1 MHARQLT
8 CTTFGQ
14 RPGFAHCIGV
24 DLRRRSLRHGPG
36 CPELSGDS
44 GLGQGVGLTVVP
56 ESAMRRKLDMSGLTD
71 DEAEH
76 VLQVVQRDMRLRKKE
91 DERLSELKQ
100 ELDEEDSRCS
110 LLSRQH
116 RFNERCCIRCCSPF
130 TFLVNPKRPCLDCQ
144 YNVCKTCRSYSKK
157 DKAWVCSACQKG
169 RLLKTQSLEWYYN
182 NVKCR
187 FKRFGSAKVLKTL
200 YRKHLA
206 EHGTLGELTEG
217 STYEESIGNE
227 GSICS
232 ENAFYRQSEEHSM
245 AETLT
250 VALRVAE
257 EAIDEAIAKAE
268 GHTDS
273 PDKQSEAR
281 YLRDHREELIE
292 ELTTT
297 IVQKIIRRRKNL
309 AEMKPDYDLDWPP
322 DNQSGDQPLVSSSP
336 SSQPQISCTTSARA
350 KASIWRSHSAFSLLD
365 DNVVMQCS
373 GVSQDSQQGL
383 KKEGGVAGLA
393 NWKSVDRLD
402 NSMLKSPDGN
412 WMALQSTQL
421 SRPSLLTKRKSLVFS
436 VLERESGVISAYDEM
451 GSDDA
456 EGGEGAWGAALLE
469 IRRKMTN
476 NNQGSEAPDA
486 QASSDQ
492 QHSLPSPLLGYHA
505 STDTLNS
512 ESEVGE
518 DQIQGQGP
526 KPQKPLLAVLKR
538 KVPVEHRCTPSSRRS
553 SRPGIFD
560 VNFNPEGIEAESSG
574 ADELEEG
581 GKVRRTRRRKRTKK
595 DQGEGRGEEYSNMLL
610 DDLSKKLSVKK
621 TSQSGAVTPDT
632 LTLDGGLTSRALTPE
647 PWGPEG
653 EAPGCGAPEGQG
665 GRTTGVTINLEQE
678 LTIRL
683 RELASQVSLAHLSS
697 TEDELDRPG
706 EDEGGREGRREGNQA
721 EERLWHIEVEMEGG
735 RAGEGEEEKRT
746 KEREGDGGGELKS
759 TLIKLASQV
768 RGTEFSSTEDEL
780 DRVGRVEEWERE
792 WEEKSAKKRER
803 EGREEL
809 TVKLRMLASQVT
821 HFSSTEEELDRVGV
835 SDGEMEEKRE
845 GEREGEKEELA
856 YKLCRLARQ
865 VNAAQLSSTE
875 DELDKVG
882 LYDEEMEK
890 GRVEREGEREEIDA
904 EALWEM
910 EGDKEELTSKLRD
923 LASLVSASQFSS
935 TEDELDRVGKNE
947 GEREEEEEEEEEEER
962 AEGSKV
968 DRLKSSN
975 RVADWVG
982 ERRGSMEGKWHGE
995 RWGEME
1001 GERRRGQV
1009 ERVSEKPW
1017 YLGVMMEVEGRM
1029 RNEERRDSVGELDVR
1044 LFDFE
1049 DESEKEGELQSE
1061 ETDTKVEEEGVMK
1074 VQRMMERMFEG
1085 VKEGKRA
1092 GEAERKV
1099 EGGMGEAEVGE
1110 RERERTESGDTVEEE
1125 VMFDDIISSL
1135 VNTLGGM
1142 EVEMDG
1148 EMVADP
1154 EREEREEDK
1163 NKTKVRETE
1172 FKEEE
1177 EVDEYLINEMLMLE
1191 QLSDRFGTL
1200 DKTGV
1205 KPQEKVGGKKR
1216 LRDSWDKTVESVVE
1230 RGGKKVGEKDEQTET
1245 ETHKSLL
1252 PQNLDERKE
1261 QVSDQTKKETS
1272 RDLEEESKRV
1282 ERGGDEGGEVEE
1294 QTSEKEMD
1302 DFGEREGEN
1311 FGKNTDE
1318 KEKETEGNRTKDP
1331 EESSPC
1337 VQEEILSSEE
1347 IQNRYSAMS
1356 LRSITT
1362 EVLKV
1367 LNATEDLLQGVEEG
1381 DYACSPPYTPSL
1393 PLNTDTKRLDEQL
1406 SRLEENVY
1414 VAAGTAYG
1422 LEAELDDLEEC
1433 ARAIGD
1439 ATSDLELSYLEE
1451 QVASAAA
1458 QIHQSDL
1465 QTQTFA
1471 LEKRRKR
1478 GILPRVLPRVS
1489 DIAARITA
1497 LKNAGLNV
1505 VPQNRFTKPKKQ
1517 PKIKKPKP
1525 D

>member
-1 MHARQLT
+1 MRARQLT
-8 CTTFGQ
+8 CTTSGQ
-14 RPGFAHCIGV
+14 RPGFAYCTGV
-24 DLRRRSLRHGPG
+24 ELRRRRLGHGPV
-36 CPELSGDS
+36 CPELSGDNR
-44 GLGQGVGLTVVP
+44 LGQGVGLTVVP

-100 ELDEEDSRCS
+100 ELDEEGSRCS

-130 TFLVNPKRPCLDCQ
+130 TFLVNPKRTCLDCK

-217 STYEESIGNE
+217 SAYEESIGNE
-227 GSICS
+227 GSVCS

-273 PDKQSEAR
+273 QDKQSEAM

-309 AEMKPDYDLDWPP
+309 AEMKPDYDLDWLP
-322 DNQSGDQPLVSSSP
+322 DNQSGDQPLASSSP
-336 SSQPQISCTTSARA
+336 SSKISRTTSARA

-365 DNVVMQCS
+365 DNVMMQCS

-383 KKEGGVAGLA
+383 KKEGGAAGLA

-402 NSMLKSPDGN
+402 NSSASSVLKSPDGN
-412 WMALQSTQL
+412 WIAQQSTQL

-436 VLERESGVISAYDEM
+436 VLEKESGVISAYDEM

-469 IRRKMTN
+469 IRRKMTKAN

-486 QASSDQ
+486 QASADQ
-492 QHSLPSPLLGYHA
+492 QHSLPSPLLDHHS

-518 DQIQGQGP
+518 DQIRGQGP
-526 KPQKPLLAVLKR
+526 KPQKPLLTVLKR

-560 VNFNPEGIEAESSG
+560 VNFNPEGKEAESSG

-581 GKVRRTRRRKRTKK
+581 CKVRRTRRRKRTKK
-595 DQGEGRGEEYSNMLL
+595 DQGEGRGEENSSMLL
-610 DDLSKKLSVKK
+610 DALAKKLSVKK
-621 TSQSGAVTPDT
+621 TSQSGADT
-632 LTLDGGLTSRALTPE
+632 LTLDGGLTSRSLTPE
-647 PWGPEG
+647 PLGPEG
-653 EAPGCGAPEGQG
+653 EAPGCGAPKGQG
-665 GRTTGVTINLEQE
+665 GGTMGVTINLEQE

-683 RELASQVSLAHLSS
+683 RELASQVGLAHLSS
-697 TEDELDRPG
+697 SEDELDRSG
-706 EDEGGREGRREGNQA
+706 EEEGGREGRREGTQ
-721 EERLWHIEVEMEGG
+721 EEEQLWHIEIEMEGG

-780 DRVGRVEEWERE
+780 DRVGRVEREWERE
-792 WEEKSAKKRER
+792 RVEERTKKRER
-803 EGREEL
+803 EGREEH

-835 SDGEMEEKRE
+835 SDGEMEEQGE
-845 GEREGEKEELA
+845 GEREGEKEELT
-856 YKLCRLARQ
+856 YKRCRLARQ
-865 VNAAQLSSTE
+865 VNDAQLSSTE
-875 DELDKVG
+875 DELDRVG

-890 GRVEREGEREEIDA
+890 GREERGGEGGGEREEIDA

-935 TEDELDRVGKNE
+935 TEDELDRVGKNK
-947 GEREEEEEEEEEEER
+947 GEREE
-962 AEGSKV
+962 GSKG
-968 DRLKSSN
+968 DRIKLSN
-975 RVADWVG
+975 RVADWVRERCG
-982 ERRGSMEGKWHGE
+982 EMEGKWHGE

-1001 GERRRGQV
+1001 GEKRRVQV
-1009 ERVSEKPW
+1009 ERVREKPW
-1017 YLGVMMEVEGRM
+1017 YLGGMEVEGRM
-1029 RNEERRDSVGELDVR
+1029 MNKERRDSIGELDVR

-1061 ETDTKVEEEGVMK
+1061 EMDTKVEEEGVMK

-1085 VKEGKRA
+1085 GKEGKRA

-1099 EGGMGEAEVGE
+1099 EGGMGETEVGG
-1110 RERERTESGDTVEEE
+1110 RERETTESVDTVEEE
-1125 VMFDDIISSL
+1125 VMFDQIISNL
-1135 VNTLGGM
+1135 EHTLGGM

-1154 EREEREEDK
+1154 EREGREEDR
-1163 NKTKVRETE
+1163 NQTKVRESE
-1172 FKEEE
+1172 FKKEEE
-1177 EVDEYLINEMLMLE
+1177 MDEYLINEMLMLE

-1205 KPQEKVGGKKR
+1205 KPQEKAGGKER
-1216 LRDSWDKTVESVVE
+1216 ERDSSDKTVERVVE
-1230 RGGKKVGEKDEQTET
+1230 RGEKEAREKDEQTET
-1245 ETHKSLL
+1245 ETHNSIL

-1261 QVSDQTKKETS
+1261 QVSDQTKSETS
-1272 RDLEEESKRV
+1272 RDLEEESKGV
-1282 ERGGDEGGEVEE
+1282 ERGGYEGGEVEE
-1294 QTSEKEMD
+1294 QTSEEEMD

-1311 FGKNTDE
+1311 FEKNTDE
-1318 KEKETEGNRTKDP
+1318 KVWLLSVSKDP
-1331 EESSPC
+1331 EESAPC

-1356 LRSITT
+1356 LRNITT
-1362 EVLKV
+1362 EVLTV
-1367 LNATEDLLQGVEEG
+1367 LNATEDLLQGVEGG

-1393 PLNTDTKRLDEQL
+1393 PPNTDTKKLDEQL

-1458 QIHQSDL
+1458 QVHQSDL

-1478 GILPRVLPRVS
+1478 GILPLVLPRVS

>member
-1 MHARQLT
+1 MRA
-8 CTTFGQ
+8 GQ
-14 RPGFAHCIGV
+14 RPGFVYCTGV
-24 DLRRRSLRHGPG
+24 ELRRRSLGHGPV
-36 CPELSGDS
+36 CPELSRDNR
-44 GLGQGVGLTVVP
+44 LGQGVGLTVVP

-76 VLQVVQRDMRLRKKE
+76 VLQVVQRDMKLRKKE

-100 ELDEEDSRCS
+100 ELDEEGSRCS

-130 TFLVNPKRPCLDCQ
+130 TFLVNPKRPCLDCK

-227 GSICS
+227 GSVCS

-273 PDKQSEAR
+273 QDKQSEAR

-292 ELTTT
+292 ELATT

-309 AEMKPDYDLDWPP
+309 AEMKPDYDMDWLP
-322 DNQSGDQPLVSSSP
+322 DNQSGDLPLASSSP
-336 SSQPQISCTTSARA
+336 SCKISRTTSARA

-365 DNVVMQCS
+365 DNVMMQCS
-373 GVSQDSQQGL
+373 GVSQDSQHGL
-383 KKEGGVAGLA
+383 KKEGGAAGLA

-402 NSMLKSPDGN
+402 NSSASSVLKSPDGN
-412 WMALQSTQL
+412 WIAQQSTQL

-436 VLERESGVISAYDEM
+436 VLEKESGVISAYDEM
-451 GSDDA
+451 GSDDT

-476 NNQGSEAPDA
+476 ANNNQGSEAPDS
-486 QASSDQ
+486 QASDDQ
-492 QHSLPSPLLGYHA
+492 QHSLPSPLLDHHA

-518 DQIQGQGP
+518 DQIRGQGP
-526 KPQKPLLAVLKR
+526 KPQKPLLAILKR

-595 DQGEGRGEEYSNMLL
+595 DQGEGRGEEYSSTLL
-610 DDLSKKLSVKK
+610 DALAKKLSVKK

-632 LTLDGGLTSRALTPE
+632 LTLDGGLTSRSLTPE
-647 PWGPEG
+647 PRGPEG
-653 EAPGCGAPEGQG
+653 EAPGCGAPKGQG
-665 GRTTGVTINLEQE
+665 GGTMGVTINLEQE

-683 RELASQVSLAHLSS
+683 RELASQVGLAHLSS
-697 TEDELDRPG
+697 SEDELHRSG
-706 EDEGGREGRREGNQA
+706 EDEGGREGRREGTQE
-721 EERLWHIEVEMEGG
+721 EERLWHIEIEMEGA
-735 RAGEGEEEKRT
+735 RAGEGEEEKRI

-780 DRVGRVEEWERE
+780 DRVGRVEREWERE
-792 WEEKSAKKRER
+792 RVEERTKKRER
-803 EGREEL
+803 EGREEH

-835 SDGEMEEKRE
+835 SDGEMEEQRE
-845 GEREGEKEELA
+845 GEREGEKEELT
-856 YKLCRLARQ
+856 YERCRLARQ
-865 VNAAQLSSTE
+865 VNDAQLSSTE
-875 DELDKVG
+875 DELDRVD

-890 GRVEREGEREEIDA
+890 GREERGGEGGGEREEIDA

-935 TEDELDRVGKNE
+935 TEDELDRVGRNE
-947 GEREEEEEEEEEEER
+947 GEREEGR
-962 AEGSKV
+962 KG
-968 DRLKSSN
+968 DRMKLSN
-975 RVADWVG
+975 RVADWVRERCG
-982 ERRGSMEGKWHGE
+982 EKEGKWHGE

-1001 GERRRGQV
+1001 GERRRVQV
-1009 ERVSEKPW
+1009 ERVREKPW
-1017 YLGVMMEVEGRM
+1017 YLGEMEVEGRRM
-1029 RNEERRDSVGELDVR
+1029 NKERRDSIGELDVR

-1061 ETDTKVEEEGVMK
+1061 EMDTKVEEEGVMK
-1074 VQRMMERMFEG
+1074 VQRMMERMFG
-1085 VKEGKRA
+1085 GGKEGKRA

-1110 RERERTESGDTVEEE
+1110 RERETTESVDTVEGE
-1125 VMFDDIISSL
+1125 VMFDKIISNL
-1135 VNTLGGM
+1135 EHTLGGM

-1148 EMVADP
+1148 EMVANP
-1154 EREEREEDK
+1154 EREGREDDK
-1163 NKTKVRETE
+1163 NQTKVGESK
-1172 FKEEE
+1172 FKKEEE
-1177 EVDEYLINEMLMLE
+1177 IDEYLINEMLMLE

-1205 KPQEKVGGKKR
+1205 KPQEKAGGKER
-1216 LRDSWDKTVESVVE
+1216 ERDSSDKTVECVVE
-1230 RGGKKVGEKDEQTET
+1230 RGENEAREKDEQAET
-1245 ETHKSLL
+1245 ETHKSIR
-1252 PQNLDERKE
+1252 PQHLDERKE
-1261 QVSDQTKKETS
+1261 QVSDQTKSETS
-1272 RDLEEESKRV
+1272 RDLEEESKGV
-1282 ERGGDEGGEVEE
+1282 ERGGYEGGEVEE

-1311 FGKNTDE
+1311 FEKNTDE
-1318 KEKETEGNRTKDP
+1318 KETESNRTKDP
-1331 EESSPC
+1331 EERAPC

-1362 EVLKV
+1362 EVLTV
-1367 LNATEDLLQGVEEG
+1367 LNATEDLLQGVEGG

-1393 PLNTDTKRLDEQL
+1393 PLNTDTKRLGEQL

-1433 ARAIGD
+1433 ARAID
-1439 ATSDLELSYLEE
+1439 NSTSDLELSYLEE

-1458 QIHQSDL
+1458 QVHQSDL

-1478 GILPRVLPRVS
+1478 GILPLVLPRVS

-1505 VPQNRFTKPKKQ
+1505 VPPNRFTKPKKQ

>member
-1 MHARQLT
+1 
-8 CTTFGQ
+8 
-14 RPGFAHCIGV
+14 
-24 DLRRRSLRHGPG
+24 
-36 CPELSGDS
+36 
-44 GLGQGVGLTVVP
+44 
-56 ESAMRRKLDMSGLTD
+56 MRRKLDMSGLTD

-100 ELDEEDSRCS
+100 ELDEEGSRCS

-130 TFLVNPKRPCLDCQ
+130 TFLVNPKRPCLDCK

-206 EHGTLGELTEG
+206 EQGTLGELTEG

-227 GSICS
+227 GSVCS

-273 PDKQSEAR
+273 QDKQSEAR

-292 ELTTT
+292 ELATT

-309 AEMKPDYDLDWPP
+309 AEMKPDYDLDWLP
-322 DNQSGDQPLVSSSP
+322 DNQSGDQPLASSSP
-336 SSQPQISCTTSARA
+336 SSKICRTTSARA

-365 DNVVMQCS
+365 DNVMMQCS
-373 GVSQDSQQGL
+373 GVSQDSQHGL
-383 KKEGGVAGLA
+383 KKEGGAAGLA

-402 NSMLKSPDGN
+402 NSSASSVLKSPDGN
-412 WMALQSTQL
+412 WIAQQSTQL

-436 VLERESGVISAYDEM
+436 VLEKESGVISAYDEM

-476 NNQGSEAPDA
+476 ANNNQGSEAPDA
-486 QASSDQ
+486 QASADQ
-492 QHSLPSPLLGYHA
+492 QHSLPSPLLDHHA

-518 DQIQGQGP
+518 DQIRGQGP
-526 KPQKPLLAVLKR
+526 KPQKPLLTVLKR

-560 VNFNPEGIEAESSG
+560 VNFNPEGMEAESSG
-574 ADELEEG
+574 ADELEEE
-581 GKVRRTRRRKRTKK
+581 GKVRRMRRRKRTKK
-595 DQGEGRGEEYSNMLL
+595 DQGEGRGEEYSSMLL
-610 DDLSKKLSVKK
+610 DDLAKKLSVKK

-632 LTLDGGLTSRALTPE
+632 LTLDGGLTSRSLTPE
-647 PWGPEG
+647 PRGPEG
-653 EAPGCGAPEGQG
+653 EAPGCGAPKGQG
-665 GRTTGVTINLEQE
+665 GGTMGVTINLEQE

-683 RELASQVSLAHLSS
+683 KELASQVGLAHLSS
-697 TEDELDRPG
+697 SEDELDRSG
-706 EDEGGREGRREGNQA
+706 EDEGGREGRREGTQE
-721 EERLWHIEVEMEGG
+721 EERLWHIEIEMEGG
-735 RAGEGEEEKRT
+735 RVGEGEERT
-746 KEREGDGGGELKS
+746 KEREGDGGGQLKS
-759 TLIKLASQV
+759 TLIQLASQV

-780 DRVGRVEEWERE
+780 DRVGRVEHGWERE
-792 WEEKSAKKRER
+792 RVEERTKKRER
-803 EGREEL
+803 EGREEH

-835 SDGEMEEKRE
+835 SDGEMEEQRE
-845 GEREGEKEELA
+845 GEREGEKEELT
-856 YKLCRLARQ
+856 YKRCRLARQ
-865 VNAAQLSSTE
+865 VNDAQLSSTE
-875 DELDKVG
+875 DELDRVG

-890 GRVEREGEREEIDA
+890 GREERGGEGGGEREEIDA

-947 GEREEEEEEEEEEER
+947 GEREE
-962 AEGSKV
+962 GSKG
-968 DRLKSSN
+968 DKMKLSN
-975 RVADWVG
+975 RVADWVREDV
-982 ERRGSMEGKWHGE
+982 ERWRESGMERDGE
-995 RWGEME
+995 RWR
-1001 GERRRGQV
+1001 ERRRVQV
-1009 ERVSEKPW
+1009 ERVREKPW
-1017 YLGVMMEVEGRM
+1017 YQGGMEVEGRM
-1029 RNEERRDSVGELDVR
+1029 MNKVRRDSIGELDVR

-1061 ETDTKVEEEGVMK
+1061 EMDTKVEEEGVMK

-1085 VKEGKRA
+1085 GKEGKRA

-1099 EGGMGEAEVGE
+1099 ERGMRDAEVGG
-1110 RERERTESGDTVEEE
+1110 RERETTESVDTVEGE
-1125 VMFDDIISSL
+1125 VMFDKIISNL
-1135 VNTLGGM
+1135 EHTLGGM

-1154 EREEREEDK
+1154 KREGREEDK
-1163 NKTKVRETE
+1163 NQTKVRESE
-1172 FKEEE
+1172 FMKEEE
-1177 EVDEYLINEMLMLE
+1177 IDEYLINEMLMLE
-1191 QLSDRFGTL
+1191 QLSDSFGTL

-1205 KPQEKVGGKKR
+1205 KPQEKAGGKER
-1216 LRDSWDKTVESVVE
+1216 ERHSLDKTVERVVE
-1230 RGGKKVGEKDEQTET
+1230 RGEKESREKDEQTET
-1245 ETHKSLL
+1245 DTHKSIL

-1261 QVSDQTKKETS
+1261 QISDQTKSETT
-1272 RDLEEESKRV
+1272 RDLEEESKGV
-1282 ERGGDEGGEVEE
+1282 ERGGYEGGEVEE
-1294 QTSEKEMD
+1294 QTSDKEMD
-1302 DFGEREGEN
+1302 DFGERGGEN
-1311 FGKNTDE
+1311 FEKNTDE
-1318 KEKETEGNRTKDP
+1318 KETESNQTKDP
-1331 EESSPC
+1331 EESAPC

-1362 EVLKV
+1362 EVLTV
-1367 LNATEDLLQGVEEG
+1367 LNATEDLLQGVEGG

-1393 PLNTDTKRLDEQL
+1393 PPNTDTKRLDEQL

-1458 QIHQSDL
+1458 QVHQSDL
-1465 QTQTFA
+1465 Q
-1471 LEKRRKR
+1471 
-1478 GILPRVLPRVS
+1478 VS

-1505 VPQNRFTKPKKQ
+1505 VPQNRFAKPKKQ

>member
-1 MHARQLT
+1 MRARQLT
-8 CTTFGQ
+8 RTTSGQ
-14 RPGFAHCIGV
+14 RPGFAYCTGV
-24 DLRRRSLRHGPG
+24 ELRRRRLGHGPVS
-36 CPELSGDS
+36 PELSGDNR
-44 GLGQGVGLTVVP
+44 LGQGVGLTVVP

-100 ELDEEDSRCS
+100 ELDEESSRCS

-130 TFLVNPKRPCLDCQ
+130 TFLVNPKRPCLDCK

-157 DKAWVCSACQKG
+157 DKAWVCSVCQKG

-206 EHGTLGELTEG
+206 EQGTLGELTEG

-227 GSICS
+227 GSVCS

-273 PDKQSEAR
+273 QDKQSEAR

-292 ELTTT
+292 ELATT

-309 AEMKPDYDLDWPP
+309 AEMKPDYDLDWLP
-322 DNQSGDQPLVSSSP
+322 DNQSGDQPLASSSP
-336 SSQPQISCTTSARA
+336 SSKISRTTSARA

-365 DNVVMQCS
+365 DNVMMQCS
-373 GVSQDSQQGL
+373 GVSQDSQHGL
-383 KKEGGVAGLA
+383 KKEGGAAGLA

-412 WMALQSTQL
+412 WIAQQSTQL

-436 VLERESGVISAYDEM
+436 VLEKESGVISAYDEM

-476 NNQGSEAPDA
+476 ANNNQGSEAPDA
-486 QASSDQ
+486 QASADQ
-492 QHSLPSPLLGYHA
+492 QHSLPSHLLDHHA

-518 DQIQGQGP
+518 DQIRGQGP

-560 VNFNPEGIEAESSG
+560 VNFNPGGTEAESSG

-595 DQGEGRGEEYSNMLL
+595 DQGEGRGEEYSSMVL
-610 DDLSKKLSVKK
+610 DALAKKLSVKK

-632 LTLDGGLTSRALTPE
+632 LTLDGGLTSRSLTPE
-647 PWGPEG
+647 PRGPEG
-653 EAPGCGAPEGQG
+653 EAPGCGAPKGQG
-665 GRTTGVTINLEQE
+665 GGTMGVTINLEQE

-683 RELASQVSLAHLSS
+683 KELASQVGLAHLSS
-697 TEDELDRPG
+697 SEDELDRSG
-706 EDEGGREGRREGNQA
+706 EDEGGRKGRREGTQE
-721 EERLWHIEVEMEGG
+721 EERLWHIEIEMEGG
-735 RAGEGEEEKRT
+735 RVGEGEERT

-759 TLIKLASQV
+759 TLIQLASQV
-768 RGTEFSSTEDEL
+768 RGSEFSSTEDEL
-780 DRVGRVEEWERE
+780 DRVGRVEREWERE
-792 WEEKSAKKRER
+792 RVEERTKKRER
-803 EGREEL
+803 EGREEH

-835 SDGEMEEKRE
+835 SDGEMEEQRE
-845 GEREGEKEELA
+845 GEREGEKEELT
-856 YKLCRLARQ
+856 YKRCKLTRQ
-865 VNAAQLSSTE
+865 VNDAQLSSTE
-875 DELDKVG
+875 DELDRVG

-890 GRVEREGEREEIDA
+890 GREERGGEGGGEREEIDA

-947 GEREEEEEEEEEEER
+947 GEKE
-962 AEGSKV
+962 EGSKG
-968 DRLKSSN
+968 DKMKLSN
-975 RVADWVG
+975 RVADWVRERCG
-982 ERRGSMEGKWHGE
+982 EMEGKWHGE

-1001 GERRRGQV
+1001 GERRRLQV
-1009 ERVSEKPW
+1009 ERVREKPW
-1017 YLGVMMEVEGRM
+1017 YQGGMEVEGRM
-1029 RNEERRDSVGELDVR
+1029 MNKVRRDSIGELDVR

-1061 ETDTKVEEEGVMK
+1061 EMDTKVEEEGVMK
-1074 VQRMMERMFEG
+1074 VQRMMEKMFEG
-1085 VKEGKRA
+1085 GKEGKRA
-1092 GEAERKV
+1092 REAERKV
-1099 EGGMGEAEVGE
+1099 ERGRRDTELGG
-1110 RERERTESGDTVEEE
+1110 RERETTESVDTVEGE
-1125 VMFDDIISSL
+1125 VMFDKIISNL
-1135 VNTLGGM
+1135 EHTLGGM

-1154 EREEREEDK
+1154 EREGREEDK
-1163 NKTKVRETE
+1163 NQTKVRESE
-1172 FKEEE
+1172 FMKEEE
-1177 EVDEYLINEMLMLE
+1177 IDEYLINEMLMLE
-1191 QLSDRFGTL
+1191 QLSDSFGTL

-1205 KPQEKVGGKKR
+1205 KPQEKAGGKER
-1216 LRDSWDKTVESVVE
+1216 ERDSSDKTVERVVE
-1230 RGGKKVGEKDEQTET
+1230 RGEKEAREKDEQTET
-1245 ETHKSLL
+1245 ETHKSIL
-1252 PQNLDERKE
+1252 PQILDGRKE
-1261 QVSDQTKKETS
+1261 QISYQTKSETS
-1272 RDLEEESKRV
+1272 RDLEEESKGV
-1282 ERGGDEGGEVEE
+1282 ERGGYEGGEVEE
-1294 QTSEKEMD
+1294 QTSDKEMD
-1302 DFGEREGEN
+1302 DLGEREGEN

-1318 KEKETEGNRTKDP
+1318 KETESNRTKDP
-1331 EESSPC
+1331 EESAPC

-1362 EVLKV
+1362 EVLTV
-1367 LNATEDLLQGVEEG
+1367 LNATEDLLQGVEGG

-1393 PLNTDTKRLDEQL
+1393 PPNTDTKRLDEQL

-1433 ARAIGD
+1433 AGAIGD

-1458 QIHQSDL
+1458 QVHQSDL
-1465 QTQTFA
+1465 Q
-1471 LEKRRKR
+1471 
-1478 GILPRVLPRVS
+1478 VS

>member
-1 MHARQLT
+1 MGLPIMAGCDTAWNRTRVCNDTSNTEMQCL
-8 CTTFGQ
+8 
-14 RPGFAHCIGV
+14 RP
-24 DLRRRSLRHGPG
+24 LRH
-36 CPELSGDS
+36 S
-44 GLGQGVGLTVVP
+44 
-56 ESAMRRKLDMSGLTD
+56 RRYLLCNL
-71 DEAEH
+71 EE
-76 VLQVVQRDMRLRKKE
+76 KE
-91 DERLSELKQ
+91 T
-100 ELDEEDSRCS
+100 
-110 LLSRQH
+110 H
-116 RFNERCCIRCCSPF
+116 
-130 TFLVNPKRPCLDCQ
+130 
-144 YNVCKTCRSYSKK
+144 
-157 DKAWVCSACQKG
+157 
-169 RLLKTQSLEWYYN
+169 
-182 NVKCR
+182 
-187 FKRFGSAKVLKTL
+187 
-200 YRKHLA
+200 
-206 EHGTLGELTEG
+206 
-217 STYEESIGNE
+217 TYL
-227 GSICS
+227 
-232 ENAFYRQSEEHSM
+232 EHSM

-273 PDKQSEAR
+273 QDKQSEAR

-309 AEMKPDYDLDWPP
+309 AEMKPDYDLDWLP
-322 DNQSGDQPLVSSSP
+322 DNQSGDQPLASNSP
-336 SSQPQISCTTSARA
+336 SSKISRTTSARA

-365 DNVVMQCS
+365 DNVMMKCS

-412 WMALQSTQL
+412 WIAQQSTQL

-436 VLERESGVISAYDEM
+436 ILEKESGVISAYDEM

-476 NNQGSEAPDA
+476 ANNNQGSEAPDSQDSA
-486 QASSDQ
+486 DQ
-492 QHSLPSPLLGYHA
+492 QHSLPSPLLSHHA

-518 DQIQGQGP
+518 DHIRDIGP
-526 KPQKPLLAVLKR
+526 KPQKPLFAALKR

-560 VNFNPEGIEAESSG
+560 VNFNPEGTEAESSG

-581 GKVRRTRRRKRTKK
+581 GKVRRMRRRKRTKK
-595 DQGEGRGEEYSNMLL
+595 DQGEGRGEEYNSMLL
-610 DDLSKKLSVKK
+610 DALANKLSLKK

-647 PWGPEG
+647 PRDPEG
-653 EAPGCGAPEGQG
+653 EAPGCGAPKGQAG
-665 GRTTGVTINLEQE
+665 GTMGVTINLEQE

-697 TEDELDRPG
+697 SEDELGRSG
-706 EDEGGREGRREGNQA
+706 EDEGGREGRREGNQE
-721 EERLWHIEVEMEGG
+721 EERLWHIEIEMEGE
-735 RAGEGEEEKRT
+735 RPGEGEEEKRT

-780 DRVGRVEEWERE
+780 DRVGRVEQEWERE
-792 WEEKSAKKRER
+792 RVEERTKKRER
-803 EGREEL
+803 EGREEH

-835 SDGEMEEKRE
+835 SDGEMEEQRE
-845 GEREGEKEELA
+845 GEREGEKKELTD
-856 YKLCRLARQ
+856 KRCRLARQ
-865 VNAAQLSSTE
+865 VNDAQLSSTE
-875 DELDKVG
+875 DELDRVG

-890 GRVEREGEREEIDA
+890 GMEERGGEEGGERVEIDA

-910 EGDKEELTSKLRD
+910 EGDKEGLTSKLRD
-923 LASLVSASQFSS
+923 LASLISASQFSS
-935 TEDELDRVGKNE
+935 TEDELDRVGKSE
-947 GEREEEEEEEEEEER
+947 GEREEEEER
-962 AEGSKV
+962 AEGSKG
-968 DRLKSSN
+968 DRVKLSN
-975 RVADWVG
+975 RVADWVRERCG
-982 ERRGSMEGKWHGE
+982 EMEGKWHGE
-995 RWGEME
+995 RCGEME
-1001 GERRRGQV
+1001 GERRRVQV
-1009 ERVSEKPW
+1009 ERVREKPW
-1017 YLGVMMEVEGRM
+1017 YLGAMEVEGRM
-1029 RNEERRDSVGELDVR
+1029 MNKERRDSIGELDVR

-1061 ETDTKVEEEGVMK
+1061 EMDTKVEEEGVMK

-1085 VKEGKRA
+1085 GKEGKRA

-1099 EGGMGEAEVGE
+1099 EGGMGEAEVAG
-1110 RERERTESGDTVEEE
+1110 RERETTESVDTVEGE
-1125 VMFDDIISSL
+1125 VMFDKIISNL
-1135 VNTLGGM
+1135 EHTLGVM

-1163 NKTKVRETE
+1163 NQTKVRESE
-1172 FKEEE
+1172 FKKEEE
-1177 EVDEYLINEMLMLE
+1177 IDECLINEMLMLD

-1205 KPQEKVGGKKR
+1205 KPQEKTGGKER
-1216 LRDSWDKTVESVVE
+1216 ERDTSDMTVERVVE
-1230 RGGKKVGEKDEQTET
+1230 RGGNKARENDEQTET
-1245 ETHKSLL
+1245 ETHKSIL

-1261 QVSDQTKKETS
+1261 QVSDQTKSETS
-1272 RDLEEESKRV
+1272 RDLEEESKGV
-1282 ERGGDEGGEVEE
+1282 DRGGYEGGEVEE
-1294 QTSEKEMD
+1294 QTSEKKMD
-1302 DFGEREGEN
+1302 NFGEREGEN
-1311 FGKNTDE
+1311 FEKNTDE
-1318 KEKETEGNRTKDP
+1318 KKTESNRTKDP
-1331 EESSPC
+1331 EESAPC

-1356 LRSITT
+1356 LCSITT
-1362 EVLKV
+1362 EVLTV
-1367 LNATEDLLQGVEEG
+1367 LNATEDLLQGVEGG
-1381 DYACSPPYTPSL
+1381 DYACSPPSSL
-1393 PLNTDTKRLDEQL
+1393 PPNTDTKRLDEQL

-1422 LEAELDDLEEC
+1422 LEGELDDLEEC

-1458 QIHQSDL
+1458 QVHQSDL
-1465 QTQTFA
+1465 Q
-1471 LEKRRKR
+1471 
-1478 GILPRVLPRVS
+1478 VS